1 MNFLDKEYE
10 QFLKDGAIDSE
21 LYTKYK
27 VKKGL
32 RNDNGTGVLV
42 GLTKVAEVSGYMVE
56 NEVKLPKKG
65 NLYYR
70 GIDITDVVKL
80 AGDDFGY
87 LNTCFLLLF
96 GHYPDADEALEFQ
109 NIIKDNYDLPD
120 GYLEDVVLKS
130 PSKSLM
136 NHIARCILALY
147 SYDDDPDNINAL
159 ELIKKALSLIGK
171 MPAIVAYSLQAKTH
185 YLDHDSLHINFP
197 KKEYSF
203 AENILY
209 LSRNDGKFTD
219 VEAKTLD
226 RCLMVH
232 ADHGGGN
239 NSAFVGTCVSSTLTD
254 IYSMV
259 TASLSSL
266 KGPRHG
272 GANMA
277 VQDMMSD
284 IISDIGLDATDE
296 EIKNV
301 LSKILAKEYYDKT
314 GLIYG
319 LGHAIYTLSD
329 PRCEILRAEAAKL
342 AKEKHIEKKYEF
354 YVRVEKLG
362 LQLLEAKTGK
372 KSCANVDFYSGLIY
386 ETLGIPR
393 DLFIPIFACAR
404 IVGWIAHD
412 IETLLYCNKIVR
424 PATKYV
430 GYEIEDYVGSKIINE
445 EN

>member
-1 MNFLDKEYE
+1 MDEFLLEKYHNLL
-10 QFLKDGAIDSE
+10 QDGKIEPE
-21 LYTKYK
+21 LYDLYR

-42 GLTKVAEVSGYMVE
+42 GLTKVAEVSGYNVE
-56 NEVKLPKKG
+56 NDIKLPKKG

-80 AGDDFGY
+80 AKDDYGY

-96 GHYPDADEALEFQ
+96 GHYPNSDEAKQFKD
-109 NIIKDNYDLPD
+109 IIKDNYDLPE
-120 GYLEDVVLKS
+120 GYLEDVILKS

-147 SYDDDPDNINAL
+147 SYDNDPDNL
-159 ELIKKALSLIGK
+159 DGFELIKKAVSLIGK
-171 MPAIVAYSLQAKTH
+171 MPAIIAYSLQAKTH
-185 YLDHDSLHINFP
+185 YLDRDSLHIHFP
-197 KKEYSF
+197 RKEYSF

-209 LSRNDGKFTD
+209 LSRNDGKFTE

-239 NSAFVGTCVSSTLTD
+239 NSAFVGTCVASTLTD
-254 IYSMV
+254 IYAMI

-277 VQDMMSD
+277 VQDMMSV
-284 IISDIGLDATDE
+284 IINDIGLDASDA
-296 EIKNV
+296 EIKAT
-301 LSKILAKEYYDKT
+301 LTKILNKEYFDKT

-329 PRCEILRAEAAKL
+329 PRCEILRAEAKKL
-342 AKEKHIEKKYEF
+342 AIEKKIEKKYEF
-354 YVRVEKLG
+354 YLKVERIG
-362 LQLLEAKTGK
+362 IELLETKTGK
-372 KSCANVDFYSGLIY
+372 KCCANVDYYSGLIY
-386 ETLGIPR
+386 DTLNIPR

-404 IVGWIAHD
+404 IVGWVAHD

-430 GYEIEDYVGSKIINE
+430 GFKED
-445 EN
+445 